1 MTLTEMIE
9 KDILYCDTLIEKN
22 YASSDDVLCLVSKYK
37 KIDNK
42 FGNERHNYVR
52 TVGDNI
58 NEIKNIKIL
67 KNELESLLVLNTQNT
82 KSSNESINK
91 VENNYYNNNY
101 NYNSNQNTQNIIYK
115 IENIIQDIKNDETL
129 NNTEKEEILEKLN
142 EIKNISDSKEP
153 KETKWTRCKVI
164 LNFLLDKGADFV
176 ITYLPQIIMYCK
188 IFLNK

>member
-9 KDILYCDTLIEKN
+9 KDISYCDTLIEKN

-42 FGNERHNYVR
+42 FGNERHNYAR
-52 TVGDNI
+52 TIGDNI

-67 KNELESLLVLNTQNT
+67 KNELESLLVLNTQN
-82 KSSNESINK
+82 
-91 VENNYYNNNY
+91 
-101 NYNSNQNTQNIIYK
+101 IIYK
-115 IENIIQDIKNDETL
+115 IENIIQDIKNDEKL

-153 KETKWTRCKVI
+153 KETKWTRCKAI

-188 IFLNK
+188 NFLNK

>member
-9 KDILYCDTLIEKN
+9 KDISYCDSLIEKN

-52 TVGDNI
+52 TIGDNI
-58 NEIKNIKIL
+58 
-67 KNELESLLVLNTQNT
+67 
-82 KSSNESINK
+82 
-91 VENNYYNNNY
+91 
-101 NYNSNQNTQNIIYK
+101 
-115 IENIIQDIKNDETL
+115 
-129 NNTEKEEILEKLN
+129 N

-153 KETKWTRCKVI
+153 KETKWTRCKAI